1 MIACKQSYVWS
12 LIILIIEIPSFLPGD
27 WRCQYF
33 CLFGRA
39 RPGVRGQ
46 GCSDDSHT
54 LTLSLPSHCSLLT
67 SHLSLEETAEAPTD
81 GSRLTDGGC
90 RLGAATVLLGHS
102 QCWPRAPLLPS
113 PTRVSIHLW
122 YTIRSSPCN
131 WWQSFSPQEMWEE
144 LDWPRA
150 KVSLLEIEPGVIL
163 LGLGPLTALT
173 KWSSYK

>member
-1 MIACKQSYVWS
+1 MSEVWLS
-12 LIILIIEIPSFLPGD
+12 WLLRFPP
-27 WRCQYF
+27 F
-33 CLFGRA
+33 CLETGDVNISVCLVEPDLVWEDRA
-39 RPGVRGQ
+39 VVM
-46 GCSDDSHT
+46 T